1 MGRNAGYLGNPN
13 LKPEG
18 QTVNFTKEQIEEY
31 IKCAKDPV
39 YFIQKYIKVV
49 SLDKGLVPFHLFDY
63 QEDMINKIHDNR
75 FIIAKLPRQS
85 GKTTTVTSYLLHYIL
100 FNQSMNV
107 AILAN
112 KQSTA
117 KDILA
122 RLKLAYEYLP
132 TWLQQ
137 GIKEWNKYSI
147 ALENGS
153 RVIAAATSSSAI
165 RGGSYNFLVLDEYAH
180 VPTNVAEEF
189 FSSVYPTITSGQTTK
204 VAMIST
210 PKGLNMFYHF
220 WKGAQSKQNE
230 YIPIEV
236 TWNQVPKYPGG
247 PLRDEEWKQETIR
260 NSSERQFQEEFIC
273 DFIGSSNTLISSE
286 KLNNLTWV
294 KPMSKTN
301 DGLTIFADP
310 VKETET
316 TPLHTYF
323 IVVDVARGQGKDYSA
338 LTVIDITQMPYKIVA
353 KYRNN
358 IISPLLFPSII
369 RSLGKRYND
378 AYVMVELNDIG
389 SQVADILHT
398 DLEYEN
404 LIKSNMRGRKG
415 QIITEGFGS
424 NKSQQL
430 GIRTSQVV
438 KKLGCSVLKNLI
450 ENDKLIIE
458 DAEIIEELTTFISTN
473 ASFSADRGYNDDMV
487 MTLVLFAWS
496 TRQEFFKNL
505 TNTDVRLEMYEQ
517 DIKKIEDELLP
528 FGYIL
533 DGVNDDSIE
542 IEENWNS
549 EDNWLIIDKK
559 TQNDNWIDLYKQNN
573 FF

>member
-1 MGRNAGYLGNPN
+1 MARNPGYLGNPN

-18 QTVNFTKEQIEEY
+18 ESVNFTKDQIEEY

-49 SLDKGLVPFHLFDY
+49 SLDKGLVPFRLFDY
-63 QEDMINKIHDNR
+63 QEDMVNKIHENR

-132 TWLQQ
+132 KWIQQ

-153 RVIAAATSSSAI
+153 RVLAAATSSSAI
-165 RGGSYNFLVLDEYAH
+165 RGGSYNAILLDEYAH

-189 FSSVYPTITSGQTTK
+189 FSSVYPTITSGQTTR
-204 VAMIST
+204 VIMIST

-230 YIPIEV
+230 YVPIEV

-247 PLRDEEWKQETIR
+247 PLRDEEWKRDTIR

-286 KLNNLTWV
+286 KLNTLTWV
-294 KPMSKTN
+294 KPISKTN
-301 DGLTIFADP
+301 DGLTLFVDP
-310 VKETET
+310 IKETET
-316 TPLHTYF
+316 TPLHTYY

-338 LTVIDITQMPYKIVA
+338 FTVIDITQMPYKIVA

-358 IISPLLFPSII
+358 IVSPLLFPSII

-389 SQVADILHT
+389 SQVADILHR

-424 NKSQQL
+424 SKNQQL

-438 KKLGCSVLKNLI
+438 KKLGCSVLKNLV

-458 DAEIIEELTTFISTN
+458 DAEIIEELTTFIASN
-473 ASFSADRGYNDDMV
+473 SSFSADSGYNDDLV

-528 FGYIL
+528 FGYIM
-533 DGVNDDSIE
+533 DGKTE
-542 IEENWNS
+542 IELSDDKEWS
-549 EDNWLIIDKK
+549 QTDKWLIIDTK
-559 TQNDNWIDLYKQNN
+559 TQKWSDLYKQNGL
-573 FF
+573 F

>member
-1 MGRNAGYLGNPN
+1 MEKFKLNSAFEILTPN
-13 LKPEG
+13 GFENFHGIRKIKKSSYVKLKNYDLICSDSHKIYINDTWVDSSSLEH
-18 QTVNFTKEQIEEY
+18 EQINQEIELY
-31 IKCAKDPV
+31 DPV
-39 YFIQKYIKVV
+39 
-49 SLDKGLVPFHLFDY
+49 
-63 QEDMINKIHDNR
+63 
-75 FIIAKLPRQS
+75 
-85 GKTTTVTSYLLHYIL
+85 
-100 FNQSMNV
+100 
-107 AILAN
+107 
-112 KQSTA
+112 
-117 KDILA
+117 
-122 RLKLAYEYLP
+122 
-132 TWLQQ
+132 
-137 GIKEWNKYSI
+137 GIE
-147 ALENGS
+147 
-153 RVIAAATSSSAI
+153 SSS
-165 RGGSYNFLVLDEYAH
+165 Y
-180 VPTNVAEEF
+180 
-189 FSSVYPTITSGQTTK
+189 
-204 VAMIST
+204 IS
-210 PKGLNMFYHF
+210 NDIISH
-220 WKGAQSKQNE
+220 N
-230 YIPIEV
+230 
-236 TWNQVPKYPGG
+236 
-247 PLRDEEWKQETIR
+247 
-260 NSSERQFQEEFIC
+260 C

-286 KLNNLTWV
+286 KLNALTWV

-301 DGLTIFADP
+301 DGLTIFVDP

-338 LTVIDITQMPYKIVA
+338 LTVIDISQMPYKIVA

-517 DIKKIEDELLP
+517 DIKKIEDEMLP
-528 FGYIL
+528 FGYIM
-533 DGVNDDSIE
+533 DGNTE
-542 IEENWNS
+542 
-549 EDNWLIIDKK
+549 LYLTYDK
-559 TQNDNWIDLYKQNN
+559 
-573 FF
+573 